1 MIERFPL
8 EGGEAHMLDIFRT
21 MASMRAADGG
31 SFPALLDELLESG
44 ENSAEILIFVLC
56 RTPETDARAFELE
69 RRGNGVRIFSLPELF
84 FSEEA
89 AHE

>member
-8 EGGEAHMLDIFRT
+8 AGGEAHMLDIFKT

-44 ENSAEILIFVLC
+44 ENSSEILIFVLC
-56 RTPETDARAFELE
+56 QTPETDARAFELE
-69 RRGNGVRIFSLPELF
+69 RRGNGVRVFSLPELF
-84 FSEEA
+84 FSEET
-89 AHE
+89 ENE

>member
-1 MIERFPL
+1 MERFPL

-31 SFPALLDELLESG
+31 SFPALLDELIETG

-56 RTPETDARAFELE
+56 ETPETNARAFELE
-69 RRGNGVRIFSLPELF
+69 RRGNGVRVFSLPELF

>member
-1 MIERFPL
+1 MMQRFPI
-8 EGGEAHMLDIFRT
+8 EGGETHMLDIFRT

-31 SFPALLDELLESG
+31 SFPALLDELLEIG
-44 ENSAEILIFVLC
+44 ENGSEILIFVLC
-56 RTPETDARAFELE
+56 QIPETDARAFELE
-69 RRGNGVRIFSLPELF
+69 RRGNGVRIYSLPELF